1 MVASYWPDDFS
12 INIARGIVKGTS
24 SNHKFGAVPQMS
36 NSNTGTIWDINDTV
50 YPWSAFDVANTA
62 VIPAVDVGDN
72 GKTVTVQGLDQNY
85 NFAEETFV
93 VSSAGST
100 TGSVEFKRINRAFI
114 SAGTD
119 NTANV
124 NITYN
129 GTTVARIGA
138 DNGQTLMSVYT
149 VPANTDVFLMK
160 FVASASAD
168 ASLFFR
174 RRNFNENA
182 FRIAHTGELVNFYEY
197 EFEVPLKFAEKTD
210 IDVRAITGTN
220 NARITCCF
228 DMVLIEQGL
237 GS

>member
-1 MVASYWPDDFS
+1 MSAKYYPDDFS

-36 NSNTGTIWDINDTV
+36 NAASGTIWDVNDTV
-50 YPWSAFDVANTA
+50 YPWDAYDVANTA

-72 GKTVTVQGLDQNY
+72 GKTVTVQGLDQDYNY
-85 NFAEETFV
+85 VEEDFV
-93 VSSAGST
+93 VSSAGAT
-100 TGSVEFKRINRAFI
+100 TGGVQFSRINRAFI
-114 SAGTD
+114 SAGID

-138 DNGQTLMSVYT
+138 GNGQTLMSVYT
-149 VPANTDVFLMK
+149 VPAGTDAFLLK
-160 FVASASAD
+160 FVSSASAD

-197 EFEVPLKFAEKTD
+197 EFEVPLKFSEKTD
-210 IDVRAITGTN
+210 IDVRATTGTN

-228 DMVLIEQGL
+228 DIVLIKQGL
-237 GS
+237 V